1 MKKIILLLLL
11 IPGLLLAVA
20 NYVYHGPTETSDNP
34 SGHEYRTGVVNSEN
48 SIYANEAATI
58 AVKVEY
64 NGWVNSVNI
73 AYTTDG
79 STPEVTDNATALDW
93 WENGTSDGTGVPQVW
108 GKASV
113 IPQQS
118 VGTTVKYIL
127 WAKHDGGDWIFA
139 NGGDDGNHN
148 EATEATVFSYTVLDD
163 SSLPVELSA
172 FSAHSSSKGVK
183 LTWTTDSEIE
193 NHGFTIMRKSDAKDW
208 AEIASFTKCP
218 ALEGQGSTT
227 EATDYYFIDTQV
239 KDGWSY
245 SYQLTDVDYQGK
257 QTFHKDHIQSITY
270 VNPGKSAKPDALKV
284 LKLYPNPFNP
294 TVTLTYDLAAMS
306 DLYVSIYNLAG
317 EQVWNHAKGSHPAGQ
332 NYTLTWNGNDLT
344 NSPLPSG
351 IYLVNIQAGTQ
362 IKSEKVT
369 LLR

>member
-1 MKKIILLLLL
+1 MGGGYLSELGGDNQKWGATGLSIDLL
-11 IPGLLLAVA
+11 
-20 NYVYHGPTETSDNP
+20 
-34 SGHEYRTGVVNSEN
+34 SGVNS
-48 SIYANEAATI
+48 AGT
-58 AVKVEY
+58 
-64 NGWVNSVNI
+64 WVI
-73 AYTTDG
+73 
-79 STPEVTDNATALDW
+79 EVY
-93 WENGTSDGTGVPQVW
+93 GQVT
-108 GKASV
+108 
-113 IPQQS
+113 
-118 VGTTVKYIL
+118 GTTPSTTLY
-127 WAKHDGGDWIFA
+127 DN
-139 NGGDDGNHN
+139 NGGINFT
-148 EATEATVFSYTVLDD
+148 ATFSAD

-208 AEIASFTKCP
+208 AEIASFTKYP

-270 VNPGKSAKPDALKV
+270 VNPGKSAKPDALKLV
-284 LKLYPNPFNP
+284 KLYPNPFNP
-294 TVTLTYDLAAMS
+294 TVTLTYDLAAMN

-317 EQVWNHAKGSHPAGQ
+317 EQVWNHAKGNHPAGQ